1 MTLYAIQNKDSKYLL
16 EFSTE
21 GLMFTPK
28 IPFRQLMDTQKQAN
42 QVAVKWSRRKPEL
55 KDQLTIVPVVLSF
68 GEEIQVEYP
77 PKKEEE

>member
-21 GLMFTPK
+21 GLIFTPK
-28 IPFRQLMDTQKQAN
+28 IPFRQLIDTHKQAN

-68 GEEIQVEYP
+68 GEAIEVEYP
-77 PKKEEE
+77 PKKDEE

>member
-1 MTLYAIQNKDSKYLL
+1 MTLYAIQNKESKYLL

-28 IPFRQLMDTQKQAN
+28 IPFRQLIDTEKQAN

-68 GEEIQVEYP
+68 GEAIEVVYP
-77 PKKEEE
+77 PKKDEE